1 MRPQTESQTASNS
14 RPATSPWSPFRR
26 KAFTVL
32 WTVTLISNIGGWMYS
47 AACGWLMTDLNS
59 TPLVVSL
66 VQVANNLPMFLFAI
80 PAGALVDIVDKRKL
94 LIVGEVFTSVV
105 SFAFAALVWLHLVTP
120 TNLLAFAFLIAIG
133 SALTSPGYQ
142 AIVPMLASKPD
153 LPSAVA
159 ANSAGVNVSRAVGPA
174 LGGALLG
181 LFGWAAP
188 FWVNAVSNFGAI
200 GALLW
205 WREPPRKTARL
216 LPEHLISAIGT
227 GLRHA
232 RYNRPLS
239 ATLIR
244 AAGFFLFASAYWAL
258 LPLVAR
264 SQVGGG
270 PLLYG
275 ILLGAIGASAVAGAF
290 ALPWLTHRL
299 GPDRLAEAGSI
310 GTAMTTA
317 LFGLA
322 HNAATALA
330 ASLIAGAAWMATL
343 ASLNVSAQYALPEW
357 VRGRGLAI
365 YVTVMFGA
373 LSLGSA
379 IWGQAA
385 TDLGLGPALFIAAA
399 GCALSVPLLRRWKL
413 QMAKGLDLSPSMHWP
428 TPTTT
433 GDFSGDSGPVL
444 VMVAYRIEPKQRE
457 PFLEAMEKV
466 GRERRRDG
474 AYRWRI
480 FEDPSEKG
488 RFVETFLSDSWLDHL
503 RQHERVTKADQA
515 IEEAARRF
523 QVGDGPVTTHLI
535 AVRARFSSTAQDAHA
550 P

>member
-1 MRPQTESQTASNS
+1 
-14 RPATSPWSPFRR
+14 
-26 KAFTVL
+26 VI

-47 AACGWLMTDLNS
+47 AACGWLMTDLNA

-66 VQVANNLPMFLFAI
+66 VQVANNLPMFLFAL

-105 SFAFAALVWLHLVTP
+105 SFAFAAVVWLHLVTP
-120 TNLLAFAFLIAIG
+120 ANLLAFAFLIAIG

-142 AIVPMLASKPD
+142 AIVPMLASKPE
-153 LPSAVA
+153 LPGAIA

-181 LFGWAAP
+181 VFGLAAP

-216 LPEHLISAIGT
+216 PPEHLMSAIGV

-310 GTAMTTA
+310 GTAVTTA

-322 HNAATALA
+322 HNAAMALA
-330 ASLIAGAAWMATL
+330 ASLIAGVAWMATL
-343 ASLNVSAQYALPEW
+343 SSLNVSAQYALPEW

-379 IWGQAA
+379 VWGQVA

-413 QMAKGLDLSPSMHWP
+413 QTAKGLDLSPSMHWP
-428 TPTTT
+428 APTIT
-433 GDFSGDSGPVL
+433 GDFARDRGPVL
-444 VMVAYRIEPKQRE
+444 VMVAYRIDPKHRE

-488 RFVETFLSDSWLDHL
+488 RFAEVFLSDSWLDHL

-515 IEEAARRF
+515 IEAAARRF
-523 QVGDGPVTTHLI
+523 QIGDGPVTTHLI
-535 AVRARFSSTAQDAHA
+535 AVQARRKRS
-550 P
+550 

>member
-1 MRPQTESQTASNS
+1 MRQQTVKTASNPRS
-14 RPATSPWSPFRR
+14 ALSPWSPFRH
-26 KAFTVL
+26 KAFAVM
-32 WTVTLISNIGGWMYS
+32 WTVTLVSNIGGWMYS
-47 AACGWLMTDLNS
+47 AGCGWLMTDLNS
-59 TPLVVSL
+59 APLVVSL
-66 VQVANNLPMFLFAI
+66 VQVANNLPMFLFAL

-94 LIVGEVFTSVV
+94 LIAGEIFTSAV
-105 SFAFAALVWLHLVTP
+105 SFAFAALVWLHRVNP
-120 TNLLAFAFLIAIG
+120 ANLLAFAFLIAIG
-133 SALTSPGYQ
+133 GALTSPGYQ

-153 LPSAVA
+153 LPNAVA
-159 ANSAGVNVSRAVGPA
+159 ANSAGINVSRAAGPA

-181 LFGWAAP
+181 VFGLSAP

-205 WREPPRKTARL
+205 WREPPRKSARL
-216 LPEHLISAIGT
+216 PPEHLISAIRT

-232 RYNRPLS
+232 RYNPALS

-264 SQVGGG
+264 SQIGGG
-270 PLLYG
+270 PMLYG
-275 ILLGAIGASAVAGAF
+275 LLLGTIGASAVLGAL
-290 ALPWLTHRL
+290 ALPWLNRRL
-299 GPDRLAEAGSI
+299 GADRLAALGSL
-310 GTAMTTA
+310 GTAATTA

-322 HNAATALA
+322 HDVATALVG
-330 ASLIAGAAWMATL
+330 SLIAGAAWMATL
-343 ASLNVSAQYALPEW
+343 SSLNVSAQFALPEW
-357 VRGRGLAI
+357 VRGRGMAI

-379 IWGQAA
+379 LWGQAA
-385 TDLGLGPALFIAAA
+385 ASLGLGPALFISAA

-413 QMAKGLDLSPSMHWP
+413 QMAKGLDLSPSLHWP
-428 TPTTT
+428 TPAVT
-433 GDFSGDSGPVL
+433 GDFSGDRGPVL
-444 VMVAYRIEPKQRE
+444 VMVAYRIDPKQRQ

-474 AYRWRI
+474 AYRWRL
-480 FEDPSEKG
+480 FEDPSERG

-523 QVGDGPVTTHLI
+523 QIGDGPVTTHLI
-535 AVRARFSSTAQDAHA
+535 AVHARRKQS
-550 P
+550 